1 LPALAT
7 AGVPRPLEGA
17 LYVRAVT
24 SVLLVDD
31 DAAYR
36 RSLQSFLE
44 ASYDLRVVADTG
56 DGNEALRLAREL
68 RPDAVVVDLAMPGV
82 GGLDTAAA
90 IARELPETVI
100 VVVTG
105 ADDTDERNRAPEVG
119 VGAWLPKGDPL
130 QVENAL
136 RSLVKRAHP

>member
-1 LPALAT
+1 VA
-7 AGVPRPLEGA
+7 
-17 LYVRAVT
+17 

-36 RSLQSFLE
+36 SSLRTFLE

-56 DGNEALRLAREL
+56 DGAEAVELAERL

-82 GGLDTAAA
+82 GGLEAAQA
-90 IARELPETVI
+90 IARVLPGIPI

-105 ADDTDERNRAPEVG
+105 AGVEPDARRAEECG
-119 VGAWLPKGDPL
+119 VAAWLQKGDPL

-136 RSLVKRAHP
+136 RRLTAGGTSGR